1 MSKQVGFKLLFD
13 GTNQSVQEMKNVE
26 TALAAVSAKIVSL
39 KTDSKSILDPLI
51 KSQTAL
57 KAILTTINKLLDEQ
71 SKSLSNSKLGKTFD
85 ETVVQKYTDKIKIL
99 KDEILKLQ
107 IELKNKPINP
117 INLDGT
123 KEKIQASLEQV
134 KQLAPAFDK
143 IATGGANNLFNKIA
157 AIDSQLKVVNTNLKA
172 AQKND
177 TGSAND
183 QGNISQLLA
192 QQSALIASKKL
203 LKQESVTLSTQLT
216 KESKNYD
223 PTSIIGMRLELVKLE
238 KEYINLGVD
247 ARNSAE
253 GLEKFNKL
261 VSLSST
267 VNAEEQKIGIF
278 KRNVGNYRDAVNGLI
293 PTLQKLSNAGLLSQ
307 KELLNLFKAENKA
320 KVDALQ
326 KEIEQLSAAF
336 LKLSTA
342 EKQAANGQQLFAQ
355 LNGKISELGNTA
367 IDTSSKFGKF
377 GESALSIG
385 NVITGGLIGGG
396 IIVGLQTAFQGVKK
410 AINISAELTD
420 VESDVRKTTGLSI
433 DEIKKLEEAFKK
445 IDTRTSTTELLKIAA
460 IAGQLGVTGTKNV
473 QAFAESLNIVTV
485 ALGDDLSGGVDQISN
500 DMAKLSNILFGAS
513 TDGTVLANN
522 ILHLGNTLNV
532 LASNSAATGDKIV
545 DFASRIGRSL
555 IPLGV
560 SAEQVL
566 ALSAT
571 FDTLNIIPEQGA
583 TAINNLIKDIGANT
597 ALFSKTLQL
606 NKKDLENAFNTDP
619 LSAFNIVLNKIN
631 ALAGSDKTVVL
642 NLLKQLRQ
650 TGEGVSSVFLQLGAN
665 QKIYNDNLGFTIPA
679 IKSTSSLLNEFNL
692 KNDNLAGGL
701 DRLNKKLQDIA
712 TNPSFILFVEKVVN
726 LLIGAAGLLA
736 DASGAIGTFFDRIT
750 TDVVGSNN
758 KMDASFLGLKVNN
771 LALSESNYIVGKS
784 IGELNN
790 FTIKETAAINAT
802 IKVIQDENIS
812 KTSKSKLIDELVAKY
827 PDLLDKYDLE
837 FASTERLG
845 KIQQD
850 LTDDLKKQTFER
862 IKIKTKGLL
871 EEKLINEQI
880 LFAEL
885 ELGRGLNAVQ
895 NGLAGLFGVK
905 DKVINEAKQNSL
917 KSQSELEQKIKDLDE
932 TFNRVATNNGLDKI
946 LIKADDD
953 INKINDRLRGLLN
966 GTSDALESETIS
978 QKAKDRILQI
988 SKEADQLRQLINA
1001 GTKTGDF
1008 DSASGQQALQVKLNK
1023 ANKLI
1028 AEFRALDDKA
1038 NKEIKGADERT
1049 LAEIEANNKKLGKTS
1064 KAKVDKAADD
1074 LENLKRR
1081 LKELEIGNIS
1091 DQFQRELDKVNNDFE
1106 NSVKDANKKK
1116 IAIPITAND
1125 IEINKTIEKTIA
1137 QLKILNETQVD
1148 AIALKEAEAIKAAA
1162 QSLIKIKEEI
1172 NSIIASGVS
1181 IDIQSN
1187 IDALSFGSDQIKRKI
1202 DLEYNVDLESLKK
1215 QLSEGQI
1222 TEQQFKDKSVE
1233 LEKTKLHKE
1242 LEQLKSYQKEVTTIY
1257 DALYNNELKTLELK
1271 DEERRREILITAEK
1285 EKQKILDGVKDGSIK
1300 PDSAENQIIEINKR
1314 VKTELLEQDNKFNA
1328 EEKKL
1333 YQDKIKNNQ
1342 TAQDAILNA
1351 ARSLGDKELE
1361 LQREL
1366 NEKKIA
1372 LDKELRETIKNQAID
1387 LAGQVSDTL
1396 FSLQQERAEK
1406 SFANETANL
1415 ERERA
1420 ARIKLV
1426 KGNTQEEEKINAEFD
1441 AKKKKLD
1448 KQKFEDDKKRATK
1461 EAIINGALAIIK
1473 TFATYGF
1480 TPISAALV
1488 AAQAIATGIQ
1498 IAKINATTFAKGG
1511 KHSDHFRQ
1519 SGAGG
1524 KTGSSALPKDATGER
1539 PVGTATFHADEYTMP
1554 RIQTQNNSDIVEVFE
1569 DNRKALFAGR
1579 QNDLRKNLMSAL
1591 IRGQKQTDRIITP
1604 KNNAFPALY
1613 QKNYFSQS
1621 PIYTNNINDS
1631 TLDSLA
1637 VKIAASVKE
1646 SIVSGTMEAYE
1657 ASTQK
1662 IIENTIRFN
1671 LMENIKAK

>member
-13 GTNQSVQEMKNVE
+13 GTNKSINEMKEVE
-26 TALAAVSAKIVSL
+26 SALAAVSAKIVSL

-57 KAILTTINKLLDEQ
+57 KGILTTINKLLDEQ

-238 KEYINLGVD
+238 KEYINLGLD

-261 VSLSST
+261 VSLTST

-293 PTLQKLSNAGLLSQ
+293 PTLQKLSSAGLLSQ

-320 KVDALQ
+320 KVDLLQ
-326 KEIEQLSAAF
+326 KEIDQLSASF
-336 LKLSTA
+336 LKLTAA

-355 LNGKISELGNTA
+355 LNNKISELGNTA
-367 IDTSSKFGKF
+367 IDTTSKFNKF
-377 GESALSIG
+377 GQGALSIG

-396 IIVGLQTAFQGVKK
+396 LVVGIQTAFQGIKK
-410 AINISAELTD
+410 AIDISAEITD
-420 VESDVRKTTGLSI
+420 VQANVKKTTALTQ
-433 DEIKKLEEAFKK
+433 DEVKKLTASFKN
-445 IDTRTSTTELLKIAA
+445 IDTRTSTKGLLEIAT
-460 IAGQLGVTGTKNV
+460 IAGQLGVESTQGVEAFTKAINV
-473 QAFAESLNIVTV
+473 VTV
-485 ALGDDLSGGVDQISN
+485 ALGDDLTGGVDQISN
-500 DMAKLSNILFGAS
+500 DLSKLSNVLFGAT
-513 TDGTVLANN
+513 TDGEKLAEN
-522 ILHLGNTLNV
+522 IGFLGNTLNV
-532 LASNSAATGDKIV
+532 LAASGAATGDKMLE
-545 DFASRIGRSL
+545 FGTRIGSTL
-555 IPLGV
+555 VPLG
-560 SAEQVL
+560 ATAAQVL

-571 FDTLNIIPEQGA
+571 FDSLNINPEKGA
-583 TAINNLIKDIGANT
+583 TAINNLVKDIGANIE
-597 ALFSKTLQL
+597 LFSKTLNINQEEL
-606 NKKDLENAFNTDP
+606 RQTFNTDP
-619 LSAFNIVLNKIN
+619 IQAFNVVLKQIN
-631 ALAGSDKTVVL
+631 AISQGDKTKTL
-642 NLLKQLRQ
+642 SLLKELKQS
-650 TGEGVSSVFLQLGAN
+650 GEGVSTIFFQMGTN
-665 QKIYNDNLGFTIPA
+665 QKLYNDYLKQSEIA
-679 IKSTSSLLNEFNL
+679 IKSTTSLTQEYEI
-692 KNDNLAGGL
+692 KNNNLAGTI
-701 DRLNKKLQDIA
+701 DKINKKIA
-712 TNPSFILFVEKVVN
+712 DFSSSEGLIKFFEIGGAAILKFLSLMETVGVGLS
-726 LLIGAAGLLA
+726 LLGKKIGALKDGILLSTDFSEVDKSIKKTFGEGLSNEFENGKFKNQSAALA
-736 DASGAIGTFFDRIT
+736 LAL
-750 TDVVGSNN
+750 TDVRKNN
-758 KMDASFLGLKVNN
+758 KLIEKEIYDAQLKISIAKFKLAYSFNDN
-771 LALSESNYIVGKS
+771 
-784 IGELNN
+784 
-790 FTIKETAAINAT
+790 TIKEQESVIKLQESLLKKAKNKIVDEKGFAANFISSVAFTPDKDLTADELK
-802 IKVIQDENIS
+802 IKAAKD
-812 KTSKSKLIDELVAKY
+812 KLIQEKIDADQIEAEKAKNDELVRQRK
-827 PDLLDKYDLE
+827 
-837 FASTERLG
+837 
-845 KIQQD
+845 
-850 LTDDLKKQTFER
+850 
-862 IKIKTKGLL
+862 
-871 EEKLINEQI
+871 EK
-880 LFAEL
+880 AE
-885 ELGRGLNAVQ
+885 
-895 NGLAGLFGVK
+895 K
-905 DKVINEAKQNSL
+905 
-917 KSQSELEQKIKDLDE
+917 
-932 TFNRVATNNGLDKI
+932 
-946 LIKADDD
+946 
-953 INKINDRLRGLLN
+953 
-966 GTSDALESETIS
+966 
-978 QKAKDRILQI
+978 ILQI
-988 SKEADQLRQLINA
+988 QKKEQ
-1001 GTKTGDF
+1001 
-1008 DSASGQQALQVKLNK
+1008 
-1023 ANKLI
+1023 
-1028 AEFRALDDKA
+1028 E
-1038 NKEIKGADERT
+1038 
-1049 LAEIEANNKKLGKTS
+1049 
-1064 KAKVDKAADD
+1064 D
-1074 LENLKRR
+1074 LENLRR
-1081 LKELEIGNIS
+1081 KFEELRIGNIS
-1091 DQFQRELDKVNNDFE
+1091 DQFKKEFEKINNDAKNQITDLEKQLVLKPINQNQLDK
-1106 NSVKDANKKK
+1106 NSTIKK
-1116 IAIPITAND
+1116 AIQE
-1125 IEINKTIEKTIA
+1125 IEILQTSQIKA
-1137 QLKILNETQVD
+1137 LQ
-1148 AIALKEAEAIKAAA
+1148 LKEAEAINAAT

-1172 NSIIASGVS
+1172 NAIIASGVS
-1181 IDIQSN
+1181 VDIQSN
-1187 IDALSFGSDQIKRKI
+1187 IDTLNFGSEQIKRKI
-1202 DLEYNVDLESLKK
+1202 DIEYNIDLSSLEK
-1215 QLSEGQI
+1215 QLSIGEI
-1222 TEQQFKDKSVE
+1222 TEKQFKDRSFE
-1233 LEKTKLHKE
+1233 LEKTKLKKE
-1242 LEQLKSYQKEVTTIY
+1242 LEQLQIYQKDVTTIY

-1271 DEERRREILITAEK
+1271 DEERRNEILITAEK

-1300 PDSAENQIIEINKR
+1300 PDSAEKQIIEINRK
-1314 VKTELLEQDNKFNA
+1314 VKAELLEQDNKFNA
-1328 EEKKL
+1328 AEKKL

-1342 TAQDAILNA
+1342 TAQDAILNS
-1351 ARSLGDKELE
+1351 ARTLGNKELE
-1361 LQREL
+1361 LQKEL
-1366 NEKKIA
+1366 NDKKIA
-1372 LDKELRETIKNQAID
+1372 LDKELRETIKNQTLD
-1387 LAGQVSDTL
+1387 LASQVSDAL
-1396 FSLQQERAEK
+1396 FSIQQSRAEK
-1406 SFANETANL
+1406 SFTNESENL
-1415 ERERA
+1415 ERERQ
-1420 ARIKLV
+1420 ARLKLV
-1426 KGNTQEEEKINAEFD
+1426 KGNAQEEEKINSEFD

-1524 KTGSSALPKDATGER
+1524 KTGSSTLPKDATGER

-1604 KNNAFPALY
+1604 KNNTFPALY

>member
-13 GTNQSVQEMKNVE
+13 GTNKSINEMKEVE
-26 TALAAVSAKIVSL
+26 SALAAVSAKIVSL
-39 KTDSKSILDPLI
+39 KSDSKSILDPLI

-57 KAILTTINKLLDEQ
+57 KTILTTINKLLDEQ
-71 SKSLSNSKLGKTFD
+71 SKSLNNSKLGKTFD

-157 AIDSQLKVVNTNLKA
+157 AIDSQLKIVNTNLKA

-203 LKQESVTLSTQLT
+203 LKQESVTLATQLT

-238 KEYINLGVD
+238 KEYINLGAD

-293 PTLQKLSNAGLLSQ
+293 PTLQKLSSAGLLSQ

-326 KEIEQLSAAF
+326 KEIEQLSEAF
-336 LKLSTA
+336 LKLSAA
-342 EKQAANGQQLFAQ
+342 EKQAANGQQLFSQ
-355 LNGKISELGNTA
+355 LNGKITELGNTA
-367 IDTSSKFGKF
+367 VDTTSKFSKFGQ
-377 GESALSIG
+377 GALSIG

-396 IIVGLQTAFQGVKK
+396 LVIGIQTAFQGIKK

-420 VESDVRKTTGLSI
+420 VQSDVRKTTELTI
-433 DEIKKLEEAFKK
+433 DQVKQLTESFKN
-445 IDTRTSTTELLKIAA
+445 IDTRTTTKGLLEIAA
-460 IAGQLGVTGTKNV
+460 IAGQLGVEGVEGVEAFTKSINV
-473 QAFAESLNIVTV
+473 VTV
-485 ALGDDLSGGVDQISN
+485 ALGDDLTGGVDQIAGDLS
-500 DMAKLSNILFGAS
+500 KLSNVLFGAT
-513 TDGTVLANN
+513 TDGTKLAEN
-522 ILHLGNTLNV
+522 IGYLGNTLNV
-532 LASNSAATGDKIV
+532 LAASGAATGDKMLE
-545 DFASRIGRSL
+545 FGTRIGSTL
-555 IPLGV
+555 VPLG
-560 SAEQVL
+560 ATAAQVL

-571 FDTLNIIPEQGA
+571 FDSLNINPEKGA
-583 TAINNLIKDIGANT
+583 TAINNLVKDIGANT
-597 ALFSKTLQL
+597 ALFAKTLNLSQNELRNTFNTNPIEAFNVVLKKL
-606 NKKDLENAFNTDP
+606 NDIAGGDKTKVLSLLKDL
-619 LSAFNIVLNKIN
+619 
-631 ALAGSDKTVVL
+631 
-642 NLLKQLRQ
+642 KQS
-650 TGEGVSSVFLQLGAN
+650 GEGVSTIFFQMGTNQQL
-665 QKIYNDNLGFTIPA
+665 YNNYLAQSDVA
-679 IKSTSSLLNEFNL
+679 ITKTSSLTKEYET
-692 KNDNLAGGL
+692 KNNNLAGSL
-701 DRLNKKLQDIA
+701 DKLSKRLQDIA
-712 TNPSFILFVEKVVN
+712 TNPSFILFFDQVVSV
-726 LLIGAAGLLA
+726 LSGVLGIVAEVGGALG
-736 DASGAIGTFFDRIT
+736 SFFGRIS
-750 TDVVGSNN
+750 TDVVDSNG
-758 KMDASFLGLKVNN
+758 KTSASILGLSLQN
-771 LALSESNYIVGKS
+771 LTLSDSNYIVGKS
-784 IGELNN
+784 LGELNN
-790 FTIKETAAINAT
+790 ITIKETAAINAT
-802 IKVIQDENIS
+802 IKAVQDENIS
-812 KTSKSKLIDELVAKY
+812 KVTKSKLIDELVAKY

-932 TFNRVATNNGLDKI
+932 TFNRVATNNGLDKV

-1001 GTKTGDF
+1001 GTNTGEF
-1008 DSASGQQALQVKLNK
+1008 DSASGKQALEVQLKK

-1028 AEFRALDDKA
+1028 ADFRSLSEKSG
-1038 NKEIKGADERT
+1038 KEIKGAGEKT
-1049 LAEIEANNKKLGKTS
+1049 LKELGDSNKKII
-1064 KAKVDKAADD
+1064 DKAADD

-1091 DQFQRELDKVNNDFE
+1091 DQFKKETDKINNDLD
-1106 NSVKDANKKK
+1106 NSIKDLEKKK
-1116 IAIPITAND
+1116 IAIPLTAND

-1137 QLKILNETQVD
+1137 QLRILNKTQVD
-1148 AIALKEAEAIKAAA
+1148 AIALKEAEAIQAATNSLINIKNEITDIIKSGSKIAIESNIETAKFELQTLTQNIELKYTTNEDQLKLELAKGAITQKEFDELIKQNTDKKLTEQLDATKLYVDNVSKLYDELKNIELSLLDVEFERTKELIKQKLIIDNTKLDQDKINNPELSSTITDQQNENTLKAIAEDKAAEIKLAADKKKLEQQNIDNKKAAA
-1162 QSLIKIKEEI
+1162 
-1172 NSIIASGVS
+1172 
-1181 IDIQSN
+1181 
-1187 IDALSFGSDQIKRKI
+1187 DQIIGIAKNQTDAEIAEAERA
-1202 DLEYNVDLESLKK
+1202 
-1215 QLSEGQI
+1215 
-1222 TEQQFKDKSVE
+1222 KDKKLE
-1233 LEKTKLHKE
+1233 L
-1242 LEQLKSYQKEVTTIY
+1242 
-1257 DALYNNELKTLELK
+1257 LKTI
-1271 DEERRREILITAEK
+1271 R
-1285 EKQKILDGVKDGSIK
+1285 
-1300 PDSAENQIIEINKR
+1300 DS
-1314 VKTELLEQDNKFNA
+1314 
-1328 EEKKL
+1328 
-1333 YQDKIKNNQ
+1333 
-1342 TAQDAILNA
+1342 
-1351 ARSLGDKELE
+1351 
-1361 LQREL
+1361 
-1366 NEKKIA
+1366 
-1372 LDKELRETIKNQAID
+1372 AID
-1387 LAGQVSDTL
+1387 LAGQASAAL
-1396 FSLQQERAEK
+1396 FEIDAERDQKIFEHQT
-1406 SFANETANL
+1406 ENL
-1415 ERERA
+1415 EKEKA
-1420 ARIKLV
+1420 ARLKLA
-1426 KGNTQEEEKINAEFD
+1426 KGNAQEEEKINAEFD

-1448 KQKFEDDKKRATK
+1448 KENFENNKKRATN
-1461 EAIINGALAIIK
+1461 EALINGALAVIK

-1480 TPISAALV
+1480 TPIGAALA
-1488 AAQAIATGIQ
+1488 AAQAIATAIQ
-1498 IAKINATTFAKGG
+1498 IAKIKSTTFAKGG
-1511 KHSDHFRQ
+1511 RHSDHFRQ
-1519 SGAGG
+1519 SGVGG
-1524 KTGSSALPKDATGER
+1524 KTGSSNLPKDETGER

-1554 RIQTQNNSDIVEVFE
+1554 RIQTQNNSDLVEVFE
-1569 DNRKALFAGR
+1569 DNRKALFSGR

-1604 KNNAFPALY
+1604 KNNTFPALY

-1671 LMENIKAK
+1671 LMENTKAK